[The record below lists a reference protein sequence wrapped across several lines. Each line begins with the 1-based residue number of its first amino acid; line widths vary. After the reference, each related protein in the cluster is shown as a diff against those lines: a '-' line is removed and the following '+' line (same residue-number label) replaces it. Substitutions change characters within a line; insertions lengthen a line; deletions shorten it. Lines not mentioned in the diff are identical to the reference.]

1 MKRLAAFAVLA
12 VVIAA
17 VTAASVLGWFGKP
30 TEPPGVPGR
39 PITMSAAHLQS
50 MIDAAPNGS
59 TLEVPAGTYVGHLR
73 IDHPITLV
81 AQGTVVLDGGWLG
94 SVLRITAPD
103 VTVQGVTIRRSGIGP
118 VGSPSGIVVE
128 NADRARIRDV
138 RIEHSYVGI
147 MVRRSHDVSIE
158 GATIVG
164 EGLITGELHA
174 VDAPADANAGHDMGD
189 PGMSTGIPDGQIRGD
204 GIWLWNTTGAE
215 VRDSTITGVR
225 DGIYLSYGVRPRLIG
240 NTIADSRYAVHDM
253 FAEDLLLQDN
263 ILTGNLSGIVLMY
276 GGPVDVV
283 GNTITESGSPSTG
296 FGILV
301 KDTGGVTVR
310 GNVIA
315 DNREGLHLDDAGRT
329 GGEPAQVADNTIA
342 MNQVGVLLYPSADS
356 GFTGNG
362 FVENSTQVALGG
374 SGATQVDW
382 TVGGVGNYWSDYAG
396 FDRGGDGIGD
406 VPYSASGRVSRLLA
420 EEPLLAALASGP
432 AFRLMSSLE
441 DRWSAATPVVQDD
454 APILTSRGPAIGGGP
469 AGSPVLLWLVGGTLL
484 AASVW
489 ALRRSRRPRLGAI
502 VHA

>member
-1 MKRLAAFAVLA
+1 MKRLTRFTVLT

-17 VTAASVLGWFGKP
+17 VASFYVLGGFGNK
-30 TEPPGVPGR
+30 TGQGTPPDR
-39 PITMSAAHLQS
+39 SITMPATHLQA
-50 MIDAAPNGS
+50 MIHAAPDGS
-59 TLEVPAGTYVGHLR
+59 TLEVPAATYVGRVR
-73 IDHPITLV
+73 IDHPLTLV
-81 AQGTVVLDGGWLG
+81 AKGSVVLDGGWLG

-103 VTVQGVTIRRSGIGP
+103 VTVEGITVRRSGIGP

-128 NADRARIRDV
+128 NADRAQIRDV

-147 MVRRSHDVSIE
+147 MVRRSHDISIE
-158 GATIVG
+158 GARIVG

-174 VDAPADANAGHDMGD
+174 VDPHASQDMGD
-189 PGMSTGIPDGQIRGD
+189 MDMGSGTPDGQIRGD
-204 GIWLWNTTGAE
+204 GIWLWNTTDAE

-225 DGIYLSYGVRPRLIG
+225 DGIYLSYGVHPRLIG

-253 FAEDLLLQDN
+253 YAEDLLLQDN
-263 ILTGNLSGIVLMY
+263 TLTGNLSGIVLMY
-276 GGPVDVV
+276 GGPVDVA

-296 FGILV
+296 FGVLV
-301 KDTGGVTVR
+301 KDTGDVTVR
-310 GNVIA
+310 DNIIA

-329 GGEPAQVADNTIA
+329 GGEPVQVADNTIA
-342 MNQVGVLLYPSADS
+342 MNQVGVLLYPSSDS

-396 FDRGGDGIGD
+396 FDRGGDGVGD
-406 VPYSASGRVSRLLA
+406 VSYSASGRVSRLLA

-441 DRWSAATPVVQDD
+441 DRWSAGIPVVRDD
-454 APILTSRGPAIGGGP
+454 APILDSHGPAIGGGP
-469 AGSPVLLWLVGGTLL
+469 AGSPVLLWLIGGTLL

-489 ALRRSRRPRLGAI
+489 SLRRSRRPRRVAI
-502 VHA
+502 GHA

>member
-1 MKRLAAFAVLA
+1 MVIVA

-17 VTAASVLGWFGKP
+17 SAAASVFFWFGDP
-30 TEPPGVPGR
+30 TDQGAAQDE
-39 PITMSAAHLQS
+39 TMTMPAAHLQS
-50 MIDAAPNGS
+50 LIDATPDGS
-59 TLEVPAGTYVGHLR
+59 TLEVPAATYVGHLR
-73 IDHPITLV
+73 IDHPLTLV
-81 AQGTVVLDGGWLG
+81 AQGDVVLDGGWLG

-103 VTVQGVTIRRSGIGP
+103 VTVEGVTVRRSGIGP

-138 RIEHSYVGI
+138 RIEHSYLGI
-147 MVRRSHDVSIE
+147 TVRRSHDVSIE

-174 VDAPADANAGHDMGD
+174 VDAHAGQDMGD
-189 PGMSTGIPDGQIRGD
+189 MDMSSGTPDGQIRGD
-204 GIWLWNTTGAE
+204 GIWLWNTIGAE
-215 VRDSTITGVR
+215 VRDSTISGVR
-225 DGIYLSYGVRPRLIG
+225 DGIYLSYGVGPRLIG

-253 FAEDLLLQDN
+253 YAEDLLLQDN
-263 ILTGNLSGIVLMY
+263 TLTGNLSGVVLMY
-276 GGPVDVV
+276 GGPVDLV

-301 KDTGGVTVR
+301 KDTGSVTIR

-329 GGEPAQVADNTIA
+329 GGEPVRVADNTIA

-374 SGATQVDW
+374 TGATQVDW
-382 TVGGVGNYWSDYAG
+382 TLGGVGNYWSDYAG
-396 FDRGGDGIGD
+396 FDRGADGIGD

-420 EEPLLAALASGP
+420 EEPLLTALASGP

-441 DRWSAATPVVQDD
+441 DRWSAATPVVRDD

-469 AGSPVLLWLVGGTLL
+469 SGSPVLLWLVGGTLL
-484 AASVW
+484 AASVS
-489 ALRRSRRPRLGAI
+489 ALRRSRKPRRVAI
-502 VHA
+502 GHA

>member
-1 MKRLAAFAVLA
+1 MRRLATFAVLA
-12 VVIAA
+12 VVITIAAA
-17 VTAASVLGWFGKP
+17 VSILSGSGSSG
-30 TEPPGVPGR
+30 EPEGSPRRGM
-39 PITMSAAHLQS
+39 TMPAAHLQS
-50 MIDAAPNGS
+50 MIDATPNGS
-59 TLEVPAGTYVGHLR
+59 TLEVPAATYVGHLR
-73 IDHPITLV
+73 IDHPLTLV
-81 AQGTVVLDGGWLG
+81 ARGTVVLDGGWLG

-103 VTVQGVTIRRSGIGP
+103 VTVQDVTIRRSGIGP

-138 RIEHSYVGI
+138 RIEHSYLGI

-189 PGMSTGIPDGQIRGD
+189 PGLSTGTPDGQIRGD
-204 GIWLWNTTGAE
+204 GIWLWNTTGVE

-301 KDTGGVTVR
+301 KDTGGVTVS

-382 TVGGVGNYWSDYAG
+382 TVGGVGNYWSDYGG

-406 VPYSASGRVSRLLA
+406 VPYLASGRVSRLLA
-420 EEPLLAALASGP
+420 GEPLLAALASGP

-441 DRWSAATPVVQDD
+441 DRWSAATPVVRDD

-469 AGSPVLLWLVGGTLL
+469 TGSPILLWLAGGSLL
-484 AASVW
+484 AASGW
-489 ALRRSRRPRLGAI
+489 SLRSRRPRRVAI